1 MITGI
6 AAVLYGLGA
15 AVIAALA
22 AYLKGRLSGAAA
34 ERTKQAERET
44 RARDIAD
51 QVDQDVG
58 ALSAEQRRAELRKW
72 SR

>member
-15 AVIAALA
+15 AVNAALA
-22 AYLKGRLSGAAA
+22 AYFKGRLSGASA